1 VTSNHD
7 IEDQKLAAAVQSAL
21 LSCEAPFCKTGL
33 IMVKNRMCTDVGGDF
48 YHFSQLHNDQIAFAL
63 GDVMGHGTSA
73 ALIMS
78 VIMGWLR
85 NDRENYSRPGR
96 IVENINNLLIQLGE
110 QVGRPIICS
119 MVYGV
124 VDLPSGNLF
133 YINAGHPYPIIC
145 NRSKCNAQ
153 KLGTTTM
160 LLGVQ
165 SGIRGESCHQFSRDD
180 RVVLYTDGLTDAAN
194 NHDDVFGWERLIQ
207 AVREGAGLSGEELT
221 RKIFGRIDD
230 YQHGK
235 YLQDDQ
241 TLVVIDFDNVG
252 SKD

>member
-1 VTSNHD
+1 VTQNHD
-7 IEDQKLAAAVQSAL
+7 IQDQKLAAAVQSAL
-21 LSCEAPFCKTGL
+21 LNCATPLCKSGR
-33 IMVKNRMCTDVGGDF
+33 IIVKNRMCTDVGGDF
-48 YHFSQLHNDQIAFAL
+48 YHFSQLHDDQIAFAL

-96 IVENINNLLIQLGE
+96 IVENINNLLLQLGE
-110 QVGRPIICS
+110 QVDRPIICS
-119 MVYGV
+119 MIYGV

-145 NRSKCNAQ
+145 NRHKCNAQ

-165 SGIRGESCHQFSRDD
+165 GGIMGESCHQFSRND
-180 RVVLYTDGLTDAAN
+180 RVVLYTDGLTDATN
-194 NHDDVFGWERLIQ
+194 SRDDIFGRERLSQ
-207 AVREGAGLSGEELT
+207 VVREGAGLSGDELA
-221 RKIFGRIDD
+221 RKIFGQIDD
-230 YQHGK
+230 YQYGK
-235 YLQDDQ
+235 EPQDDQ
-241 TLVVIDFDNVG
+241 TLVVIDFDNVA
-252 SKD
+252 SND